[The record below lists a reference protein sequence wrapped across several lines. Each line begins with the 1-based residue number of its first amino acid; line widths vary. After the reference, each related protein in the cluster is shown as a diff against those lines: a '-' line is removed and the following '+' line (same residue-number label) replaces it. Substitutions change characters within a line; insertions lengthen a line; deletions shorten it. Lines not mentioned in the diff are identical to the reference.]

1 MSPQIFPQIRMVIL
15 SLLDESG
22 GMYKGTLRLAELIP
36 ADQHAVIRSLP
47 GCQRDGLVRSIHT
60 HGGRG
65 RGHMTTH
72 RLTSQGRY
80 VLTQKGKDYVKSE

>member
-36 ADQHAVIRSLP
+36 ADQHAVIRSLH

-60 HGGRG
+60 HGGAGTRPHDHPPPDQPG
-65 RGHMTTH
+65 PLRADPKW
-72 RLTSQGRY
+72 QG
-80 VLTQKGKDYVKSE
+80 LC

>member
-22 GMYKGTLRLAELIP
+22 GMYKGTMRLAELIP
-36 ADQHAVIRSLP
+36 ADKHAVIRSLH
-47 GCQRDGLVRSIHT
+47 GCQRDGLIRSYHT

-65 RGHMTTH
+65 HMTIH
-72 RLTSQGRY
+72 RLTDQGRY
-80 VLTQKGKDYVKSE
+80 VLTQKGKDYVES